1 MTTQTT
7 QTTNPARTAGETR
20 TNRRP
25 ARTLRTGL
33 AAAAT
38 IGLLGFGAAAAS
50 AHVHVTPDST
60 AAGSSSLL
68 TFDFSHGCEAAPTTE
83 IAISLP
89 EQIDDATPTAH
100 PGWDVEKVEET
111 LETPKKL
118 ENGTTITK
126 RVSQIVYT
134 AKEPLADGVRD
145 ALQIQVQLP
154 AAEGETLAF
163 PVLQTCTEGS
173 TDWAQVAEAGQDSH
187 DLESPAPSFAV
198 TAAEAAGHGHGTA
211 EGAADTEQ
219 VSNTSAAGARGT
231 NDGGAATAGW
241 VGLVAGLL
249 GLLAGAAALV
259 RTRGVKK

>member
-1 MTTQTT
+1 MTTQITHT
-7 QTTNPARTAGETR
+7 ARTAGDARTTR
-20 TNRRP
+20 RT
-25 ARTLRTGL
+25 AHTLRTGL

-38 IGLLGFGAAAAS
+38 IGLLGVGAAAAS

-68 TFDFSHGCEAAPTTE
+68 TFDFAHGCESAPTTE

-89 EQIDDATPTAH
+89 AQIDDATPTAH
-100 PGWDVEKVEET
+100 PGWEVEKVEEA

-126 RVSQIVYT
+126 RVSEIVYT

-154 AAEGETLAF
+154 AAEGETLTF
-163 PVLQTCTEGS
+163 PVLQTCTEGA

-198 TAAEAAGHGHGTA
+198 TAAEAAGHGQGAA
-211 EGAADTEQ
+211 EGGSADTEQ
-219 VSNTSAAGARGT
+219 ASNTSAAGGGGN
-231 NDGGAATAGW
+231 NDGGAGTAGW
-241 VGLVAGLL
+241 VGLGAGLL
-249 GLLAGAAALV
+249 GLLAGVAALV

>member
-7 QTTNPARTAGETR
+7 PARTTR
-20 TNRRP
+20 RA

-38 IGLLGFGAAAAS
+38 IGLLGVGAAAAS

-60 AAGSSSLL
+60 AAGASSLL
-68 TFDFSHGCEAAPTTE
+68 TFDFSHGCESAPTTE

-126 RVSQIVYT
+126 RVSEIVYT

-145 ALQIQVQLP
+145 AFHIQVQLP

-173 TDWAQVAEAGQDSH
+173 TNWAQIAEAGQDSH

-198 TAAEAAGHGHGTA
+198 TAAEATGHGTA
-211 EGAADTEQ
+211 EGSADTEQ
-219 VSNTSAAGARGT
+219 ASSTSAAGTGGN
-231 NDGGAATAGW
+231 NDGGAGTAGW
-241 VGLVAGLL
+241 VGLGAGLL
-249 GLLAGAAALV
+249 GLLAGGAALV